1 MLVNT
6 EYMSS
11 SEVRNYLH
19 VSQSVLNGLEKNGK
33 LKPRRI
39 LSTSHKRLYARE
51 DVETFEK
58 SIINN

>member
-1 MLVNT
+1 
-6 EYMSS
+6 MSS

-39 LSTSHKRLYARE
+39 LPTSHKRLYARE

>member
-11 SEVRNYLH
+11 TEVRNYLN
-19 VSQSVLNGLEKNGK
+19 VSQSVLNGLIKSGK

-39 LSTSHKRLYARE
+39 LPTNHKRLYAKE
-51 DVETFEK
+51 DVEAFEK
-58 SIINN
+58 SITKC

>member
-1 MLVNT
+1 MLGNT

-39 LSTSHKRLYARE
+39 LPTSHKRLYARE
-51 DVETFEK
+51 DVEVFEK

>member
-11 SEVRNYLH
+11 SEVKNYLN
-19 VSQSVLNGLEKNGK
+19 VSQSVLNGLMRSGE

-39 LSTSHKRLYARE
+39 LPTNHKRLYAME
-51 DVETFEK
+51 DVKAFEK
-58 SIINN
+58 SITKC